1 MSANMG
7 LNQQSMNMV
16 LEQTATNT
24 PEARRIRRQIPDEIL
39 EQVETERL
47 YRFECLI
54 QVPPDKLLHLC
65 RNKLLP
71 WS

>member
-1 MSANMG
+1 MSNGMSI
-7 LNQQSMNMV
+7 NKQSMNMI
-16 LEQTATNT
+16 LQQTATNT
-24 PEARRIRRQIPDEIL
+24 PEARRLKRQIPDEIL

-47 YRFECLI
+47 YRFGCLI
-54 QVPPDKLLHLC
+54 EVQPEKLLHLC